1 MTDIKA
7 TGRKFLGV
15 DHGDKR
21 IGIALSD
28 DTLHF
33 ARPLQIIEHVSR
45 ADDAKRVIDIA
56 HIEAC
61 TDILVGVPYD
71 GDGNVGPR
79 ARKVLRFVEMLKS
92 LTTLQVD
99 VWDESGSTMALKNLS
114 VQMGQSA
121 KQRRK
126 PSDDRV
132 AALILQDYLDN
143 HYLAKDKND

>member
-1 MTDIKA
+1 MTNIKA

-21 IGIALSD
+21 IGLALSD
-28 DTLHF
+28 ETLRF
-33 ARPLQIIEHVSR
+33 ARPLRIIEHISR
-45 ADDAKRVIDIA
+45 AEDAKRVIEIA
-56 HIEAC
+56 HVESC
-61 TDILVGVPYD
+61 TNILVGVPYD
-71 GDGNVGPR
+71 SDGNEGPR
-79 ARKVLRFVEMLKS
+79 ARTVLRFVEMLKS

>member
-21 IGIALSD
+21 IGLALSD
-28 DTLHF
+28 DTLRF
-33 ARPLQIIEHVSR
+33 ARPLRIIEHVSR
-45 ADDAKRVIDIA
+45 KDDAKRVIDIA

-71 GDGNVGPR
+71 SDGNVGPR

>member
-1 MTDIKA
+1 
-7 TGRKFLGV
+7 
-15 DHGDKR
+15 
-21 IGIALSD
+21 
-28 DTLHF
+28 
-33 ARPLQIIEHVSR
+33 
-45 ADDAKRVIDIA
+45 
-56 HIEAC
+56 
-61 TDILVGVPYD
+61 
-71 GDGNVGPR
+71 
-79 ARKVLRFVEMLKS
+79 MLKS